1 MTVAG
6 DQFTASKDVRP
17 VIKEASPVSQEH
29 HRVRHPAEGCEDP
42 STVLFKSS
50 SMDAN
55 TSKRAQMWRHGPIH
69 SNVWSHLGS
78 GSWWRPR

>member
-42 STVLFKSS
+42 STVFFQIKL
-50 SMDAN
+50 DGREHIQ
-55 TSKRAQMWRHGPIH
+55 TG
-69 SNVWSHLGS
+69 SNVKAWANPFKRLIPS
-78 GSWWRPR
+78 GVW